1 MPTTVPPVA
10 WWVACQASPE
20 FRPALCL
27 LGRVVSP
34 AADAVVAGV
43 VVLLAAWALRP
54 RPGRIAA
61 TSIRHRSV
69 DPVTSVRRGRVVG
82 CFSAA
87 IAALVLGPVAAL
99 CGVAGAIVFA
109 RWRRTR
115 RRRQTERGVR
125 EALPD
130 FVDLLVL
137 TVRAGRSPASA
148 LVAITSSV
156 HPVIADALRALD
168 VRTRR
173 GDLLGEA
180 LVELPQRLGP
190 AAQPIADALALA
202 SRYGTPLVPVLDRLA
217 AESRAE
223 RRRNA
228 EAAARQLPIRLSFP
242 LVGCTLP
249 SFVLL
254 TVVPL
259 LAGTV
264 SSLRGLPR

>member
-1 MPTTVPPVA
+1 MSPP
-10 WWVACQASPE
+10 
-20 FRPALCL
+20 
-27 LGRVVSP
+27 
-34 AADAVVAGV
+34 ADAALAGLLV
-43 VVLLAAWALRP
+43 VVLARVLRP
-54 RPGRIAA
+54 RPSRIVAA
-61 TSIRHRSV
+61 AVRSCAGC
-69 DPVTSVRRGRVVG
+69 PGARVRRTRAVG
-82 CFSAA
+82 FFAA
-87 IAALVLGPVAAL
+87 GVAALVLGPVVAL
-99 CGVAGAIVFA
+99 CGAVGAVAFA
-109 RWRRTR
+109 RWRRIRLR
-115 RRRQTERGVR
+115 RHIQRQIR

-137 TVRAGRSPASA
+137 TIRAGCTPAVA
-148 LVAITSSV
+148 LGSIAPSV
-156 HPVIADALRALD
+156 HPVIADALRAVD
-168 VRTRR
+168 VRTCR
-173 GDLLGEA
+173 GDLLAEA
-180 LVELPQRLGP
+180 LGELPQRLGP
-190 AAQPIADALALA
+190 GAQPIADALALA
-202 SRYGTPLVPVLDRLA
+202 ARYGTPLVPVLDRLA

>member
-1 MPTTVPPVA
+1 MRTG
-10 WWVACQASPE
+10 
-20 FRPALCL
+20 L
-27 LGRVVSP
+27 LT
-34 AADAVVAGV
+34 GV
-43 VVLLAAWALRP
+43 LVLVAAWALRP
-54 RPGRIAA
+54 RPERIAA
-61 TSIRHRSV
+61 TSIRPCPV
-69 DPVTSVRRGRVVG
+69 DPVVRARRRRGVG
-82 CFSAA
+82 CAA
-87 IAALVLGPVAAL
+87 AVAAAVALGPLAAL
-99 CGVAGAIVFA
+99 CGVAGGVVTT
-109 RWRRTR
+109 RVRRSR
-115 RRRQTERGVR
+115 RRRQVERQVGNS
-125 EALPD
+125 LPD

-137 TVRAGRSPASA
+137 TIRAGRSPASA
-148 LVAITSSV
+148 LSAITASV

-173 GDLLGEA
+173 GDGLGEA
-180 LVELPQRLGP
+180 LAELPQRLGP

-223 RRRNA
+223 RRRHA
-228 EAAARQLPIRLSFP
+228 DAAARQLPITLSFP